1 MKEIIKGPWETRG
14 RTFLEEKTAKMKAM
28 RGTMFGVFEDKGRS
42 FVQVIKGQISGRGPD
57 HTGS

>member
-28 RGTMFGVFEDKGRS
+28 RGTMFGVFEDKA
-42 FVQVIKGQISGRGPD
+42 D
-57 HTGS
+57 